1 VPQVPGLSYDEGFP
15 REFSGSQQAGAAVPS
30 RAVSAF
36 SMEVSIR
43 VLHDLKDFVDTVVV
57 QREVWGFSDTD
68 LVPPRLMTVST
79 HIGGLVLGAYD
90 GGRMIGFSLAIP
102 GVKPGGKAYWHSH
115 MTGILP
121 AFQNHGIGRRI
132 KLQQRQEARRAGI
145 ALIEWTF
152 DPLEIRNAHFN
163 IERLGVVVRHF
174 VPNQYGITSSRL
186 HGGLPTDRLV
196 AEWFV
201 SSPRV
206 EAIVDRGETV
216 ERRSEASV
224 EVPAEID
231 QWRRQDVEQARQ
243 AQDRIRTE
251 FQQLLARGLGV
262 VGYRRTASGGA
273 FEFGRVED
281 QPDGV
286 C

>member
-1 VPQVPGLSYDEGFP
+1 MD
-15 REFSGSQQAGAAVPS
+15 
-30 RAVSAF
+30 
-36 SMEVSIR
+36 VSIR
-43 VLHDLKDFVDTVVV
+43 VVHELKDFQNTVAV

-79 HIGGLVLGAYD
+79 HIGGLVLGAYE
-90 GGRMIGFSLAIP
+90 GERMIGFSLAMP

-121 AFQNHGIGRRI
+121 PFQNQGIGRRI

-145 ALIEWTF
+145 GLIEWTF
-152 DPLEIRNAHFN
+152 DPLEIRNSHFN
-163 IERLGVVVRHF
+163 IERLGVVARHF

-196 AEWFV
+196 AEWYV
-201 SSPRV
+201 NSPRV

-216 ERRSEASV
+216 ERRSESSV

-231 QWRRQDVEQARQ
+231 RWRREDFEQARQ
-243 AQDRIRTE
+243 AQERVRTR
-251 FQQLLARGLGV
+251 FQQLFADGLGV
-262 VGYRRTASGGA
+262 VGYRRTGGGGA
-273 FEFGRVED
+273 FELGRFEE
-281 QPDGV
+281 QPVAIG
-286 C
+286 